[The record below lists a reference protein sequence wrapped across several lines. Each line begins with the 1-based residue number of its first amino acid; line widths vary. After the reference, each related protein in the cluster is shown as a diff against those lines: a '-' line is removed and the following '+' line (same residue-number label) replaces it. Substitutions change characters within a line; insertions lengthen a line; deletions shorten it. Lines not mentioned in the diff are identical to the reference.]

1 MVSNRLMNFK
11 VIYIYSNI
19 TNKNKELK
27 EYFVQDKSMIIFKIN
42 KLIVYNIRFCV
53 GQDFKIFS
61 FVFNKFIIIF
71 DKTKQINELLN
82 NNLKS

>member
-1 MVSNRLMNFK
+1 
-11 VIYIYSNI
+11 
-19 TNKNKELK
+19 
-27 EYFVQDKSMIIFKIN
+27 MIIFKIN

-71 DKTKQINELLN
+71 DKTK
-82 NNLKS
+82 